1 MSTIAA
7 FLMGMVGPMVLRAL
21 MMLGVGLMTFT
32 GVAAALQGL
41 IDIAVNNWASVGA
54 DILALGG
61 LAGIP
66 QAAGIVC
73 GAMVARV
80 GIWVTAS
87 ATKWIT
93 KA

>member
-21 MMLGVGLMTFT
+21 LTLGIGLMTFT

-41 IDIAVNNWASVGA
+41 IDIAVNNWASLGA
-54 DILALGG
+54 DILGLCG

-66 QAAGIVC
+66 QAIGIVC